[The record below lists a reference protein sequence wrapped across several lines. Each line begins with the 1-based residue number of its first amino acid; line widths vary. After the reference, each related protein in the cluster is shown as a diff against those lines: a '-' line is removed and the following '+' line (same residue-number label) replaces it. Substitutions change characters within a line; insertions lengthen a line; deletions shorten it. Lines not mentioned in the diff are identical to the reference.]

1 MRNKRLWCFLGLA
14 AMAATAHAGT
24 CEQNFQAIGDP
35 RNGMTFTGTVSVP
48 GLSVSSALGQMRNF
62 ANEEGAEA
70 GADIFDGEDHGE
82 VLFTRSK
89 GLKRPIVYQVRA
101 NASGTVSLS
110 TKLAPGQQMDTGIVR
125 TSFCNALNALK
136 AGREGDAI
144 AAAARAASSSDS
156 AFDKVIEG
164 NARDLSR
171 EIQRDVAKSMAAVNN
186 KGKLGNFLVGSHNYA
201 TKNERANAMAPVI
214 AKYKGR
220 RYRIDGQVYT
230 LTENSITHA
239 KEIAYLVAEPESFF
253 RTTGGSTV
261 NNLNFTIHCSMAPD
275 QTRLFY
281 SLSEKDWI
289 KLEGTVDEISESS
302 MKLKDC
308 RQAT

>member
-1 MRNKRLWCFLGLA
+1 MKNRRLWCFLGLA

-24 CEQNFQAIGDP
+24 CEENFQAVGDP
-35 RNGMTFTGTVSVP
+35 RNGLTFTGSVSVP

-62 ANEEGAEA
+62 AIEEGAEA
-70 GADIFDGEDHGE
+70 GADSFDGDRGE

-101 NASGTVSLS
+101 NASGMVWLS
-110 TKLAPGQQMDTGIVR
+110 TKLAPGQQMDKGIVR
-125 TSFCNALNALK
+125 TSFCKALNALK
-136 AGREGDAI
+136 AGKQGESI
-144 AAAARAASSSDS
+144 AATARAASSSDS
-156 AFDKVIEG
+156 NFDKVIEG
-164 NARDLSR
+164 KARDLSR
-171 EIQRDVAKSMAAVNN
+171 EIQRDVAKSMAAVNS
-186 KGKLGNFLVGSHNYA
+186 KGRLGHFLIGSHNYA
-201 TKNERANAMAPVI
+201 TKNERANALAPVT

-220 RYRIDGQVYT
+220 RYRIDGQIYT
-230 LTENSITHA
+230 LTEDSFTHV
-239 KEIAYLVAEPESFF
+239 KEIAYLVAESEGLF

-261 NNLNFTIHCSMAPD
+261 NNLNFTIRCNMAPD

-289 KLEGTVDEISESS
+289 TLEGTVDEISESG

-308 RQAT
+308 RQAS

>member
-1 MRNKRLWCFLGLA
+1 MRNRRLWCFLGLA
-14 AMAATAHAGT
+14 AMAATAHASS

-35 RNGMTFTGTVSVP
+35 RNGLTFTGAVSVP

-70 GADIFDGEDHGE
+70 GADSFNGDRGE

-89 GLKRPIVYQVRA
+89 GLKRPIVYHVRA
-101 NASGTVSLS
+101 NASGLVSLS
-110 TKLAPGQQMDTGIVR
+110 TKLAPGQQMDAGIVR

-136 AGREGDAI
+136 AGKEGEAI

-156 AFDKVIEG
+156 AFDEVIEG
-164 NARDLSR
+164 KARDLSR
-171 EIQRDVAKSMAAVNN
+171 KIQRDVAKSMAAVNS
-186 KGKLGNFLVGSHNYA
+186 KGRLGNLLVGSRNYA
-201 TKNERANAMAPVI
+201 TENERANAMAPVI

-220 RYRIDGQVYT
+220 RYRIDGQIYT
-230 LTENSITHA
+230 ITENEFTRV
-239 KEIAYLVAEPESFF
+239 KEIAYLVAEPEGLF
-253 RTTGGSTV
+253 RGVGGSTI
-261 NNLNFTIHCSMAPD
+261 NNHNFTIRCDMAPD
-275 QTRLFY
+275 QVRLFY

-289 KLEGTVDEISESS
+289 KLEGTVDQISETG